1 MRKLLAALAA
11 GLHPGHGLPLRV
23 DHPDGLLDPTGYFD
37 RLAVAAP
44 GAWIIAEKILEPG
57 EDLRADWPIAGTT
70 GYDFLNELN
79 GVFVDP
85 AGEGPRLYF
94 QRVPESKTAKN
105 RVHLDVRVAG
115 REVRGEERKRLV
127 SEHVER
133 LVQAGASLAWRTDD
147 VRGSS
152 VTLYDPEGNEFCV
165 T

>member
-1 MRKLLAALAA
+1 MDIGGREPCRDGKSGCGEPFHPCGRPGGRLLAEVRDRYPAR
-11 GLHPGHGLPLRV
+11 GSIEPFRV
-23 DHPDGLLDPTGYFD
+23 SS
-37 RLAVAAP
+37 V
-44 GAWIIAEKILEPG
+44 
-57 EDLRADWPIAGTT
+57 DWN
-70 GYDFLNELN
+70 LQL
-79 GVFVDP
+79 
-85 AGEGPRLYF
+85 
-94 QRVPESKTAKN
+94 TAKN

-115 REVRGEERKRLV
+115 REVRGEARKRLV

>member
-1 MRKLLAALAA
+1 MYTKIQVTFDAAEPEKLAEFWGLALGYVAEPPPEGFESWEDFA
-11 GLHPGHGLPLRV
+11 GSAGIPEAEWGE
-23 DHPDGLLDPTGYFD
+23 
-37 RLAVAAP
+37 VASR
-44 GAWIIAEKILEPG
+44 I
-57 EDLRADWPIAGTT
+57 
-70 GYDFLNELN
+70 
-79 GVFVDP
+79 DP

-94 QRVPESKTAKN
+94 QRVPEAKTAKN

-115 REVRGEERKRLV
+115 REVRGERRKRLV

>member
-1 MRKLLAALAA
+1 LS
-11 GLHPGHGLPLRV
+11 
-23 DHPDGLLDPTGYFD
+23 
-37 RLAVAAP
+37 
-44 GAWIIAEKILEPG
+44 
-57 EDLRADWPIAGTT
+57 
-70 GYDFLNELN
+70 
-79 GVFVDP
+79 
-85 AGEGPRLYF
+85 EG
-94 QRVPESKTAKN
+94 KTAKN

-115 REVRGEERKRLV
+115 REVRGEARKRLV